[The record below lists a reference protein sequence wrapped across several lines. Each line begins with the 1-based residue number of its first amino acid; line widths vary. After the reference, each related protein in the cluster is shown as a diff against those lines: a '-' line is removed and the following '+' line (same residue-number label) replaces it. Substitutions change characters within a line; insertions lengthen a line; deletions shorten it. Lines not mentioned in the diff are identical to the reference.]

1 MVTFPANFTMD
12 QRQILK
18 SENPMKK
25 PVLLLVVGCLIFAS
39 QQMAR
44 AESHLDKLDWE
55 KQLSE
60 AQKNNDYGS
69 CHEVVIAAYLDNNQ
83 SVLNKAAEICWPIGK
98 NVQKLK
104 PAWAIMGVESKE
116 DYINFV
122 GKSLGAPNKPDEQK

>member
-1 MVTFPANFTMD
+1 
-12 QRQILK
+12 
-18 SENPMKK
+18 MKK
-25 PVLLLVVGCLIFAS
+25 LALLFAVCFVLAS
-39 QQMAR
+39 QQLLAGSD
-44 AESHLDKLDWE
+44 SHLGKMDWE

-60 AQKNNDYGS
+60 AQKNNDYGM